1 MSLVGARRVDLK
13 EVSKD
18 GVEEARAPVKNAEP
32 VGEAEDHDLTAE
44 EIAANCARALASLRG
59 RRESERLEREA
70 WETLRKRGSKL
81 RESGNEASM
90 MKEADATKE
99 TRDSTKQASSSSSSI
114 ESGQGVWTPRRSS
127 ACKEETEEAKRM
139 RSMLQQQ
146 WHLLWMVDAMNQ
158 HRRAAGVEHDRAVS
172 GEVHSSSTG
181 EAEASP
187 GDGVEKT
194 KPEGSKAEAEGE
206 SEEKIDTMEYALAL
220 ATAAPEYAAAVANW
234 WSELSPRWKKEIYD
248 WPPDAKT

>member
-1 MSLVGARRVDLK
+1 MSLVGARRVHLK

-32 VGEAEDHDLTAE
+32 VGEAADHDLTAE

-59 RRESERLEREA
+59 RRESDRLEREA
-70 WETLRKRGSKL
+70 WETLRKTGPKL

-90 MKEADATKE
+90 MKEADTTKE

-114 ESGQGVWTPRRSS
+114 ESGQGVWTPRRPS
-127 ACKEETEEAKRM
+127 AEKEETEEARRM

-158 HRRAAGVEHDRAVS
+158 HRRAAEVEHDRAVS

-181 EAEASP
+181 EAE

-194 KPEGSKAEAEGE
+194 KPEE
-206 SEEKIDTMEYALAL
+206 
-220 ATAAPEYAAAVANW
+220 
-234 WSELSPRWKKEIYD
+234 
-248 WPPDAKT
+248 